1 MDLHHDI
8 FFFLILILVILGVY
22 LPLFLFAPK
31 ILNGST
37 GPWFGTDGSPAPCGP
52 AEPSV
57 PNKPTKKKIRRAYTF
72 FSRKTATSIV
82 EVWVSVASIVR
93 GAERTWTF
101 SKPHMRSPKTL
112 FFMMART
119 LKK

>member
-8 FFFLILILVILGVY
+8 FFFLILFLVILGVY

-31 ILNGST
+31 ILHGST

-57 PNKPTKKKIRRAYTF
+57 PNKPTKKKF
-72 FSRKTATSIV
+72 V
-82 EVWVSVASIVR
+82 ELIPSSP
-93 GAERTWTF
+93 ERL
-101 SKPHMRSPKTL
+101 PPVL
-112 FFMMART
+112 
-119 LKK
+119 